1 MNITTQFNHSPILK
15 GTERRNVLWAVTTAA
30 LLTLVLT
37 LSASCGPSDEELAAM
52 VAAEVERQVALVP
65 PAPQGDRGPD
75 GPQGPQ
81 GVEGPQGL
89 VGPVGPQGLT
99 GPQGPQGATGPQG
112 RVGPA
117 GSVGVQ
123 GPKGDPGLQ
132 GPPGQAGRDGTAV
145 GIPKVLEVEELIVRS
160 SDGTQHLRLRAGT
173 EGFTASIQW
182 VSTQD
187 GTVDTQMYGGSTRGM
202 VLKNRN
208 DDNSSWTEF
217 CIDEGAARIC

>member
-123 GPKGDPGLQ
+123 GPKGDLGPQ
-132 GPPGQAGRDGTAV
+132 GPAGAAGRDGSAV
-145 GIPKVLEVEELIVRS
+145 SIPKVLEVEELIVSSGGWGKLVFTSGDDDNVPAVRWVTRS
-160 SDGTQHLRLRAGT
+160 GSEVATIWGGTTDGIIMR
-173 EGFTASIQW
+173 
-182 VSTQD
+182 
-187 GTVDTQMYGGSTRGM
+187 
-202 VLKNRN
+202 NRN
-208 DDNSSWTEF
+208 DDGSWTRV
-217 CIDEGAARIC
+217 CIDEGRIGICQ